1 MFSLIGFGLAVAALV
16 AAGAFIVWAVR
27 LTIKAFR
34 EKARKKLEVEK
45 AKKLVMANLKEMA
58 SDPEANTVGLD
69 ELDRLADSEGYT
81 HVMGTVDE
89 DGEFIGDV
97 ELVKDEN
104 SSTDE
109 GIKKLLG
116 NRGFVVI
123 EK

>member
-1 MFSLIGFGLAVAALV
+1 MFSLIGFGLAVAALI

-34 EKARKKLEVEK
+34 DKARKKLEVKK
-45 AKKLVMANLKEMA
+45 AKKLVMANIKSMA
-58 SDPEANTVGLD
+58 KDPEANHMDLD
-69 ELDRLADSEGYT
+69 DLDRLADSEGYT

-104 SSTDE
+104 SRTDA

-116 NRGFVVI
+116 SRGFVVI

>member
-34 EKARKKLEVEK
+34 EKARKKLELEK
-45 AKKLVMANLKEMA
+45 AKKLVMADLKEMA
-58 SDPEANTVGLD
+58 RDPEANTVGLD

-81 HVMGTVDE
+81 HVMGTVDD

-97 ELVKDEN
+97 ELVKDTN

-109 GIKKLLG
+109 SIKKLLG
-116 NRGFVVI
+116 NKGFVVI